1 MLLLKGAILY
11 YFVASARKA
20 AVFDAKMIL
29 CKLFR
34 RNIHLPNCIFDV
46 ENSVGNVKNIE
57 IARLLDLQL
66 MRHFQFPWKYS

>member
-20 AVFDAKMIL
+20 AVFDVEAFL
-29 CKLFR
+29 CKLIR

-46 ENSVGNVKNIE
+46 ENFVGNVKNIE
-57 IARLLDLQL
+57 IARL
-66 MRHFQFPWKYS
+66 